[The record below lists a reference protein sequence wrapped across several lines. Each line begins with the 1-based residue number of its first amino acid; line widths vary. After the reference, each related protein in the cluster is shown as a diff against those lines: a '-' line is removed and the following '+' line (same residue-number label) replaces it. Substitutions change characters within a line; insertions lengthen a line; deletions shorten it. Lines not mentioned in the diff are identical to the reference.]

1 MICFFCLTNTKDAK
15 RVSFTFSEDENLL
28 NEPGHICPRCLK
40 SISIELRHVR
50 RLRRLEKSIPLN
62 PNYGLK
68 VRLENE
74 KKSKKSKNRQEN
86 REG

>member
-1 MICFFCLTNTKDAK
+1 MICFFCLNDTKDAK
-15 RVSFTFSEDENLL
+15 PVSFTFSENEDLL

-40 SISIELRHVR
+40 SISIELGHIR
-50 RLRRLEKSIPLN
+50 RLRRLENSIPLN

-68 VRLENE
+68 ARLANE

-86 REG
+86 K